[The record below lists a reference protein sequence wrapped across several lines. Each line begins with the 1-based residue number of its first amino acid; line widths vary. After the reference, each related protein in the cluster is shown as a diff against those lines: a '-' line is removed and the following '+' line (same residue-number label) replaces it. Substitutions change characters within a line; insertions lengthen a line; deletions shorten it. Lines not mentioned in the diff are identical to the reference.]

1 MTNMGHSR
9 LPNFQNNGG
18 ARGNCRY
25 RQSNQ
30 SRKGLFSGPFR
41 FFIRKGPDNDVK
53 RLHNLVWK
61 AFLRAEYVFA
71 LLPTTGEEK
80 GKGEALL
87 GYLI

>member
-30 SRKGLFSGPFR
+30 SR
-41 FFIRKGPDNDVK
+41 FIRKGPDNDVK